1 MAATRCVSYTDL
13 ERLAA
18 REFDSDILG
27 APVASALF
35 EAWEEAGGEPDH
47 PNTANV
53 PAHDVSVALGRFA
66 HELARLA
73 HAIDHITK
81 GVPDGA
87 TD

>member
-1 MAATRCVSYTDL
+1 MAKMNVSYTDL

-35 EAWEEAGGEPDH
+35 EAWEGAGGFEAHPDT
-47 PNTANV
+47 PSV
-53 PAHDVSVALGRFA
+53 LAHDVSVALGRFA

-73 HAIDHITK
+73 HAIDHM
-81 GVPDGA
+81 GVPGGA
-87 TD
+87 AD